1 MLNSVLKL
9 MEGEINMTAIE
20 ELKAEHQ
27 AVLLTIRILDQITG
41 ILEAGQAIEV
51 KHLDQILEFLQVFVD
66 KCHHGKEEKVL
77 FPAMVEAGIPRE
89 GGPIGAM
96 LYEHE
101 QGRSFVQGF
110 RSGVEDYRVGRDGA
124 IAKITENVQN
134 YGRLLT
140 AHIDKENNIL
150 YVMAERVLSVEK
162 MAELSKSFTRI
173 EEIEVGPNK
182 HEEFHATLHALKD
195 VYLA

>member
-1 MLNSVLKL
+1 
-9 MEGEINMTAIE
+9 MTAIE

-27 AVLLTIRILDQITG
+27 AVLLTIRILDQIT
-41 ILEAGQAIEV
+41 IKLEAGQVIDV
-51 KHLDQILEFLQVFVD
+51 SHLDQIIEFLQVFVD

-77 FPAMVEAGIPRE
+77 FPAMEEAGIPRE

-96 LYEHE
+96 LHEHE

-110 RSGVEDYRVGRDGA
+110 RNGVEDYRVGKEDA
-124 IAKITENVQN
+124 LDKITENVQN

-140 AHIDKENNIL
+140 AHIDKENNVL
-150 YVMAERVLSVEK
+150 YVMAERVLSADK
-162 MAELSKSFTRI
+162 MAEISKSFSKI
-173 EEIEVGPNK
+173 EELEIGPNK

-195 VYLA
+195 IYLA